1 MTLKTEESAS
11 SVAPLNSND
20 RCDYARCGAQAY
32 VRATGVSG
40 ELLFCA
46 HHYNG
51 IMDNAVGY
59 DSMIKFAYFIMD
71 ERDKILGK

>member
-1 MTLKTEESAS
+1 MTLKTEEAAS
-11 SVAPLNSND
+11 SAASLNSND
-20 RCDYARCGAQAY
+20 RCDYAKCGAQAY

-40 ELLFCA
+40 ELLFCS

-59 DSMIKFAYFIMD
+59 DKMIKFAYFIMD